1 MVVGTHKYLVI
12 RYVFYFSPVWKSYM
26 IGHRENI
33 EGNCQLFFLGGYVMD
48 KKEYYFEYE
57 IKSNRPGLLGDISSL
72 LGMLSI
78 NIVTING
85 VDEGRRGMLL
95 LAKDSRQIER
105 LESILQTMDT
115 IKVTKLRE
123 PKLRDRLAVRHGRYI
138 QRDADERKTF
148 RFVREDLGLLVDF
161 MAELFKQEGHKLIGI
176 RGMPRVGKTESIVA
190 ASVCANKRWLFVSS
204 TLLKQTVRNQ
214 LIEDE
219 YNENN
224 LFILDGIVSTRRA
237 SEKHWQLVREIMRL
251 DSIKVVEHPDVFV
264 QNSEY
269 TMDDFDYI
277 IELRNDPNEEITYE
291 AVDQQSSL
299 FGGSEFGS
307 FDF

>member
-1 MVVGTHKYLVI
+1 MERKEWYL
-12 RYVFYFSPVWKSYM
+12 
-26 IGHRENI
+26 
-33 EGNCQLFFLGGYVMD
+33 
-48 KKEYYFEYE
+48 EYE
-57 IKSNRPGLLGDISSL
+57 IQKNRPGLLGDISSL

-95 LAKDSRQIER
+95 LANNDEQIIR

-115 IKVTKLRE
+115 INVTKLRE

-138 QRDADERKTF
+138 QRDADDKKTF
-148 RFVREDLGLLVDF
+148 RFVRDELGLLVDF
-161 MAELFKQEGHKLIGI
+161 MAELFKQEGHKLVGI

-190 ASVCANKRWLFVSS
+190 SSVCANKKWLFVSS
-204 TLLKQTVRNQ
+204 TLLKQTIRSK

-219 YNENN
+219 YSSEN
-224 LFILDGIVSTRRA
+224 LFIIDGIVSTRRA

-251 DSIKVVEHPDVFV
+251 PAVKVIEHPDVFV

-269 TMDDFDYI
+269 SLEDFDYI
-277 IELRNDPNEEITYE
+277 IELRNDPDEEITYE
-291 AVDQQSSL
+291 LVEQNNLFQNSD
-299 FGGSEFGS
+299 FGG